1 LRSFVPIRSGAP
13 DATARRWAVRLAALA
28 LVPLATILVAL
39 AEGPLLRIP
48 DASPL
53 YLIAVVGIAVVF
65 GTWAAVA
72 AAVAAFF
79 LYDVLFVEPRFTLA
93 VNDPEEWLNLL
104 LLLFVGIVIGRLA
117 ALQAARA
124 DDAARRAGESRALFR
139 ISRTLATAPSV
150 SEAIPVVIADLLA
163 ETRMGRIWI
172 VRQEAGREVVIA
184 DSGDRPRPSHRI
196 HVVLTRT
203 PGDQPARWVQ
213 EHRPQ
218 DRSGDGA
225 PDPAVGL
232 YRTTIAAGEEAVGS
246 IWATRRRAEGMPDRE
261 ETRLLSLAADQVGLA
276 FRREALT
283 ETANAAEVARQ
294 SEALKGALLDSV
306 SHGFRTPL
314 ATIRAAAGS
323 LLDPHVTWSD
333 EERRAAARTIDEE
346 AERLNVLV
354 RNLLDMS
361 RIEAGALRPSL
372 EALDVEG
379 LIGPVVE
386 RVTRSLGRPPVQVA
400 FGPGL
405 PPIRADA
412 SLFDEILAN
421 LLENAA
427 RYAPDAV
434 TRVSATT
441 CPDGRVRI
449 RVEDA
454 GPGVPAASLPRLFD
468 KFYRVPRPAEGSRR
482 GLGIGLGVV
491 KGLAEAMGGEVAAS
505 ASQLGGL
512 AVDVLLDAAPEPPG
526 EPEELGHHG
535 DPGPRDAE
543 TPA

>member
-1 LRSFVPIRSGAP
+1 MLWDTVRSFTPNRSSAP
-13 DATARRWAVRLAALA
+13 DSDPRRWAVRLAAIFL
-28 LVPLATILVAL
+28 LPLATVLVAL
-39 AEGPLLRIP
+39 AEGPALRIP

-65 GTWAAVA
+65 GTGAAIA
-72 AAVAAFF
+72 AAVASFL
-79 LYDVLFVEPRFTLA
+79 LYDALFVEPRFTLA
-93 VNDPEEWLNLL
+93 VGDPEEWLNLL
-104 LLLFVGIVIGRLA
+104 LLLFVGMVIGRLA

-124 DDAARRAGESRALFR
+124 DDAARRAAESRALFR

-150 SEAIPVVIADLLA
+150 ADAIPVVIADLLA
-163 ETRMGRIWI
+163 ETRIGRIWV
-172 VRQEAGREVVIA
+172 VRQDAGREAVIA
-184 DSGDRPRPSHRI
+184 DSGDGPRPSHRI

-203 PGDQPARWVQ
+203 PGDLPARWVQ

-218 DRSGDGA
+218 DRRGDGP
-225 PDPAVGL
+225 PDPDIGL
-232 YRTTIAAGEEAVGS
+232 YRTRISAGDETLGS
-246 IWATRRRAEGMPDRE
+246 IWATRRRSDGTPDRE

-276 FRREALT
+276 FRREALI
-283 ETANAAEVARQ
+283 ETANAAEIARQ
-294 SEALKGALLDSV
+294 GEALKDALLDSV

-323 LLDPHVTWSD
+323 LLDPEVTWSD
-333 EERRAAARTIDEE
+333 EERHAAARTIDAE

-361 RIEAGALRPSL
+361 RIEAGELRPSL

-379 LIGPVVE
+379 LVGPVVE
-386 RVTRSLGRPPVQVA
+386 RVARGLGRPPVQIA

-412 SLFDEILAN
+412 NLFDEVLAN

-468 KFYRVPRPAEGSRR
+468 KFYRVPRAGEGSRR

-491 KGLAEAMGGEVAAS
+491 KGLTEAMGGEVAAN
-505 ASQLGGL
+505 ASPLGGL
-512 AVDVLLDAAPEPPG
+512 AVDVLLQAAPEPPG
-526 EPEELGHHG
+526 EF
-535 DPGPRDAE
+535 DGPDVAGA
-543 TPA
+543 PS